1 MNDGE
6 ASSSPVFACDDGS
19 CDRKGGAVMYEG
31 DDEGREGNRLLG
43 GATSMPTDCAFI
55 SAFEPTE
62 YPTEAGLA
70 FMESLEGLVPAV
82 LGRDRRADAP
92 AAAGRQP
99 RA

>member
-1 MNDGE
+1 
-6 ASSSPVFACDDGS
+6 
-19 CDRKGGAVMYEG
+19 MYAG
-31 DDEGREGNRLLG
+31 DDEGRVGDRLLG
-43 GATSMPTDCAFI
+43 GATSIPTDWAFI
-55 SAFEPTE
+55 SAFEPEE
-62 YPTEAGLA
+62 YLTEAGLA